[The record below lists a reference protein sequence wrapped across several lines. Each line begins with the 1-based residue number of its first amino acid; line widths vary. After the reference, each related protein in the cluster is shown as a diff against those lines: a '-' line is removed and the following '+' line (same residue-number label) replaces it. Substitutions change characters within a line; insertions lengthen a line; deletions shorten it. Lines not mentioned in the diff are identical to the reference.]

1 MDLVGQLR
9 ELPKLKGGGRRGK
22 PEEVA
27 VAGFS
32 THQGKGRRDTP
43 ATTAL
48 GITRF

>member
-1 MDLVGQLR
+1 MLMVSQSR
-9 ELPKLKGGGRRGK
+9 ELPKLKGGGRKGK

-27 VAGFS
+27 VAGLS